1 MPRPLVDTVTDASLG
16 SAGHIRTSFALLFH
30 CRANSNNLEV
40 VTAHRVDTIKGAPV
54 IGAGRPITPEDERK
68 VQGLLLSRREDP
80 APMQVFPENLLFCDA
95 TRLVWW
101 RPSQVR
107 PMYLRDT
114 EGKPSVIVTRW
125 PNLIFHVTDRSLSVA
140 TFDGEGRPDAATRLL
155 HSTLP
160 NIYGDT
166 SVCTGNATLPVGPA
180 VEEMPQW
187 ESVIFDTAFTHSN
200 NPGALRRGRA
210 KDPMDVEDF
219 WRAREGVVDG
229 FPYKRAADTGVTL
242 GAWIAEGGRA

>member
-1 MPRPLVDTVTDASLG
+1 MTDASLG
-16 SAGHIRTSFALLFH
+16 RVGQIQTTFALLFH
-30 CRANSNNLEV
+30 SRAHSNSLEV

-68 VQGLLLSRREDP
+68 VQLLLLSRREDP
-80 APMQVFPENLLFCDA
+80 APMQVFPAHLLFCDA

-101 RPSQVR
+101 QPSQVR

-140 TFDGEGRPDAATRLL
+140 TFDGEGRPDATTRLL

-160 NIYGDT
+160 NIYQDT
-166 SVCTGNATLPVGPA
+166 SVCTGNAMLPVGPA
-180 VEEMPQW
+180 VEEMDRW
-187 ESVIFDTAFTHSN
+187 EAVIFETAFTHSN
-200 NPGALRRGRA
+200 NPTALRRGRA
-210 KDPMDVEDF
+210 KEPMDVEAF
-219 WRAREGVVDG
+219 WRARDGVVDA
-229 FPYKRAADTGVTL
+229 FPYRRAADTGVTL